1 MQLAGLLL
9 AASGVAACGATDDS
23 EAESAPASTAMENPA
38 ASLLPD
44 NELSKTA
51 CDESS
56 TLRTTLYGALSGNV
70 EWRHADMQCEGM
82 PRPGG
87 AGARLR
93 FAGRVGDNAI
103 PIAFIIAMPDLERG
117 IDAAEIASNVT
128 VIEESSARFFS
139 TPDLESCWTDVEW
152 NAAPDEDGD
161 RFVIGGVLYCI
172 SPLPEV
178 NGDASI
184 SIPEMRFSGPLDW
197 SAT

>member
-1 MQLAGLLL
+1 VQLAGLLM
-9 AASGVAACGATDDS
+9 AASGLAACGATDDS
-23 EAESAPASTAMENPA
+23 EAESASASTAMENPA

-44 NELSKTA
+44 NKLSKTE
-51 CDESS
+51 CDERSA
-56 TLRTTLYGALSGNV
+56 LRTTLYGALSGDV
-70 EWRHADMQCEGM
+70 EWQHADMQCEAM
-82 PRPGG
+82 PRPDG

-93 FAGRVGDNAI
+93 FAGRVGENAV

-139 TPDLESCWTDVEW
+139 TPGLESCWTDIEW
-152 NAAPDEDGD
+152 NAARHEDGD

-184 SIPEMRFSGPLDW
+184 SIPEMRFSGLLDW
-197 SAT
+197 TAT